1 MWIGAGQKNRYMEK
15 ETTRINPDV
24 ALELLQDM
32 YFIAKLFQIQSYV
45 GDDNKW
51 LKDYYTKIG
60 IPYLSIVLHEC
71 LQANLLDK
79 EKSDKKVV
87 KILKEIRQRIIKL
100 SPKGASKSIKKISDA
115 IGIDFD
121 HYLFDLQIALNDKDN
136 SLFDIG
142 FTHYDLL
149 DSVEKIE
156 IFNSLIEI
164 SYHIIQGI
172 IPLTPFNGNEAELA
186 ALSQRIYKE
195 MGERVSKSI
204 SLQKYPYA
212 SGVFFKR
219 PEICK
224 EDRIV
229 ILYFYTPVKQAIMID
244 FLVPDYT
251 DPGEIILDM
260 MGAKCKFRA
269 IVIASIGEFLKDATT
284 PLAEELRV
292 ATNTAMESSFF
303 PLNRAVKNNIH
314 YNRTTVFEKDDLRKI
329 YLQQERYLQIV
340 LDIFDQK
347 IQYNVGLKYKVIRFI
362 ADKTDSTMRE
372 VRKNN
377 KRIRKWED
385 VPEKEWEE
393 AKERTRKR
401 NLK

>member
-1 MWIGAGQKNRYMEK
+1 MEK

-32 YFIAKLFQIQSYV
+32 YFIAKIFQIQSYV

-87 KILKEIRQRIIKL
+87 KILSEIRQRIIKL
-100 SPKGASKSIKKISDA
+100 SPKGTSKSIKKIRDA

-164 SYHIIQGI
+164 PYHIIQGI

-229 ILYFYTPVKQAIMID
+229 ILYFYTLVKQAIMID

-251 DPGEIILDM
+251 DQGEIILDM

-284 PLAEELRV
+284 PLTEELRV

-329 YLQQERYLQIV
+329 YLQQERYLRIV